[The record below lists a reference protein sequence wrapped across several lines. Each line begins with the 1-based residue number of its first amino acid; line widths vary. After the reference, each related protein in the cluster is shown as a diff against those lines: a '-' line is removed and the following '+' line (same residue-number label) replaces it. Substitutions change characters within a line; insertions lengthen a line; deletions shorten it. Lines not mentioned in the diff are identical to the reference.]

1 MKLLYSYSR
10 LLRREF
16 FRKAVITVKR
26 YSWLSYVSAGIPLA
40 LFVLLFIVSTIHDRS
55 VVYTIFY
62 TLFIGA
68 PISIVLSII
77 ALRKR
82 NEKNGFALVGLT
94 FAVLLTVSILYVVIL
109 GTGMGET

>member
-1 MKLLYSYSR
+1 MKLLHPYNR

-16 FRKAVITVKR
+16 FRKAVITVRK
-26 YSWLSYVSAGIPLA
+26 YSWISYVSAGIPLV
-40 LFVLLFIVSTIHDRS
+40 LFVLLFSVSTINDQS

-68 PISIVLSII
+68 PLSLLLGII

-94 FAVLLTVSILYVVIL
+94 IAVFFTISILYVLVL
-109 GTGMGET
+109 GLGMGET